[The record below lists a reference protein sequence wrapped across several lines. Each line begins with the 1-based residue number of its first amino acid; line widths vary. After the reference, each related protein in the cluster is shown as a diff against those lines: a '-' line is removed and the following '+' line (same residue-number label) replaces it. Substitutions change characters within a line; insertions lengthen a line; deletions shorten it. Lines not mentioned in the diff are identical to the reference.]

1 MASYPPT
8 FVLRPVVMTYYPGVV
23 YRSCADGRAGRDGS
37 NPAASIPKSENMGSL
52 SRFPSVHLACTIRY
66 IVHSHRGKSLVS
78 PHLTGIFFGNPLSER
93 TIARH
98 LWRPGR
104 EFRISTMR
112 SAKASTLERT

>member
-8 FVLRPVVMTYYPGVV
+8 FVLRPLVMTYDPGVV

-66 IVHSHRGKSLVS
+66 IVHSHRGKSLVR
-78 PHLTGIFFGNPLSER
+78 SEEH
-93 TIARH
+93 TSE
-98 LWRPGR
+98 LQSLM
-104 EFRISTMR
+104 RISYAVFCFKKKNKDQHQTPLNHAHLVTR
-112 SAKASTLERT
+112 